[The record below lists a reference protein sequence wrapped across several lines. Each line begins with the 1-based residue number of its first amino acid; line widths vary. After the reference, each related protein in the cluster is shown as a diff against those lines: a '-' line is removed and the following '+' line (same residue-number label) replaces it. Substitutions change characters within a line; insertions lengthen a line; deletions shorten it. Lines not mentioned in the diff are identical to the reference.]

1 MRTET
6 SSEVNTRPWR
16 RALLWGI
23 GLTIAGRVVALGLGL
38 MLWQTD
44 QIPAGP
50 DYAEPHELETAPVM
64 GSISGWTT
72 GVWQRHDT
80 LLYLEVAGHGYE
92 RRESTIVFPP
102 LYPLAIRAVA
112 WLTFGNLLAAALIVS
127 TLATAVAIAILY
139 RLTED
144 LFDQGTARWAT
155 GYQLLFPTGYILLAA
170 YAEPLMLLFTVSTFY
185 LAQQD
190 RFAAAGAAAFLAT
203 LTRAQSVVLV
213 VPLLIIVW
221 RRFGAR
227 WWRNRRA
234 LSSVLAA
241 PTAVVAYQVY
251 LIAAGLPRAD
261 EVYRNLWKSVPTVPG
276 YELWLA
282 IEHVVTGSPTI
293 GRRLALV
300 VFLVAAAL
308 TVLAFKRLPSEY
320 GAYMLAMIVLIL
332 TRHDQLGRP
341 LLSFSR
347 HALMLFPGFIA
358 LAAMVRSRPR
368 RVAIAYGSGA
378 INVLLLTVF
387 FMWGFS
393 E

>member
-1 MRTET
+1 M
-6 SSEVNTRPWR
+6 
-16 RALLWGI
+16 
-23 GLTIAGRVVALGLGL
+23 
-38 MLWQTD
+38 
-44 QIPAGP
+44 
-50 DYAEPHELETAPVM
+50 
-64 GSISGWTT
+64 
-72 GVWQRHDT
+72 
-80 LLYLEVAGHGYE
+80 
-92 RRESTIVFPP
+92 
-102 LYPLAIRAVA
+102 
-112 WLTFGNLLAAALIVS
+112 
-127 TLATAVAIAILY
+127 
-139 RLTED
+139 
-144 LFDQGTARWAT
+144 
-155 GYQLLFPTGYILLAA
+155 
-170 YAEPLMLLFTVSTFY
+170 
-185 LAQQD
+185 
-190 RFAAAGAAAFLAT
+190 
-203 LTRAQSVVLV
+203 
-213 VPLLIIVW
+213 
-221 RRFGAR
+221 
-227 WWRNRRA
+227 
-234 LSSVLAA
+234 LAA